1 MTGSLRRYV
10 AGGAIS
16 LLGVLTLLVPLYD
29 IWDDIT
35 DLSWGVAT
43 TLVENSPLIAL
54 SLGLVAAGIWLVR
67 QDWRDDDVVRV
78 ASWNV
83 AGAAAVLLLYA
94 WVMALQLWAMGELK
108 PVVLALDG
116 VLFGA
121 VAAFAV
127 GVYHTRQRRTMDT
140 LRDRERN
147 LRDLHDVISDDTAT
161 FDDKLDRVLDIG
173 RRLFGAEFASFAHV
187 DPEKNEYTLK
197 AVQSD
202 DIELETGDVVP
213 YSQTHCQEM
222 IQEEETLQFAVR
234 PFDTDE
240 KSYGTTD
247 GFEMYIGTPV
257 HVGDA
262 VYGSLCFLDREES
275 DAFADW
281 ELTMVE
287 LMGDWIGYELDR
299 TQYIE
304 AQREHLQEREQR
316 FESVVDAV
324 DEYAIFALDEDG
336 YVKSWND
343 GAQKI
348 KGYEQSE
355 IIGEHIRT
363 FYPAEDAE
371 DGKPERLLA
380 EAAESGQVRDEGW
393 RVRKDGTEFWADVT
407 ISARYED
414 GELQG
419 YTKVTRDMTDER
431 SYEQALERE
440 RERLEFMNRVL
451 RHNLLNGLNL
461 VNARAQ
467 HLETTA
473 DLDED
478 DREHLDIVRE
488 RVEDM
493 SDLIDTM
500 RTFMDAIV
508 SDTDHD
514 LRKMA
519 LREHLDAKV
528 ELARGTYDEA
538 AFDVHDLPDEDVLV
552 YGDELLGEVF
562 ENVLSNAVVHNDSA
576 TPRVEVWT
584 TTGSTTVPVDA
595 ETGEPLSESADP
607 MRRDVDRRE
616 HPAVTVHIA
625 DNGPGIPDEEKRAV
639 LEKGVSELSE
649 PGNGFGLYLVKEMVD
664 AYGGSVDI
672 RDNDPEGTVFEVTF
686 LRAD

>member
-1 MTGSLRRYV
+1 MTGSVRRYA
-10 AGGAIS
+10 AGAAVSTLGAF
-16 LLGVLTLLVPLYD
+16 TLLVPLYD
-29 IWDDIT
+29 MWDDVT
-35 DLSWGVAT
+35 DLSWGVTT

-54 SLGLVAAGIWLVR
+54 ALGLVAAGIWLVR
-67 QDWRDDDVVRV
+67 QDWSDDDVVRV

-83 AGAAAVLLLYA
+83 AGAASVLVLYA

-121 VAAFAV
+121 VAAFAAA
-127 GVYHTRQRRTMDT
+127 VYHTRQRRTVDRLQERERT
-140 LRDRERN
+140 LRE
-147 LRDLHDVISDDTAT
+147 LHDIVSDTTAT
-161 FDDKLDRVLDIG
+161 FDDKLDRLLGIG
-173 RRLFGAEFASFAHV
+173 RRLFDAEFAAFAHV
-187 DPEKNEYTLK
+187 DPETNEYTLK

-202 DIELETGDVVP
+202 DIDLEAGDVVP

-222 IQEEETLQFAVR
+222 IREDETIQFAVR
-234 PFDTDE
+234 PYDADEKPYGTDE
-240 KSYGTTD
+240 

-257 HVGDA
+257 YVGDA

-275 DAFADW
+275 DEFADW

-287 LMGDWIGYELDR
+287 LMGNWIGYELDR
-299 TQYIE
+299 KRYIE

-324 DEYAIFALDEDG
+324 DEYAIFMLNADG
-336 YVKSWND
+336 RVKSWNE
-343 GAQKI
+343 GAQNI
-348 KGYEQSE
+348 KGYEPDD
-355 IIGEHIRT
+355 ILGEHIRT
-363 FYPAEDAE
+363 FYPEEDRA

-380 EAAESGQVRDEGW
+380 QAAAEGQVHDEGW

-407 ISARYED
+407 ISARYDD
-414 GELQG
+414 GELVG

-431 SYEQALERE
+431 AYERALERE
-440 RERLEFMNRVL
+440 RERLEFTNRIL

-467 HLETTA
+467 HLESAA

-478 DREHLDIVRE
+478 DREHLDIIRE
-488 RVEDM
+488 RVKDM

-508 SDTDHD
+508 SDTDHE

-519 LREHLDAKV
+519 LRERLDAKV
-528 ELARGTYDEA
+528 ELARGTYEA
-538 AFDVHDLPDEDVLV
+538 SFDVHDLPDEDVLV

-576 TPRVEVWT
+576 TPHVEVWT
-584 TTGSTTVPVDA
+584 TETSATIPVDA
-595 ETGEPLSESADP
+595 DTGDPLSASADP
-607 MRRDVDRRE
+607 RRRDVE
-616 HPAVTVHIA
+616 HEEHAAVTVHIA
-625 DNGPGIPDEEKRAV
+625 DNGPGIPDGEKQVV

-649 PGNGFGLYLVKEMVD
+649 PGNGFGLYLVKEMMD
-664 AYGGSVDI
+664 AYGGTVDI

>member
-1 MTGSLRRYV
+1 MTGSVRRYA
-10 AGGAIS
+10 AGAAVS
-16 LLGVLTLLVPLYD
+16 LVGVLTLLVPLYD
-29 IWDDIT
+29 IWDDVT

-43 TLVENSPLIAL
+43 TFVENSPLIAL
-54 SLGLVAAGIWLVR
+54 SLGLIAAGVWLVR
-67 QDWRDDDVVRV
+67 QEWSDDDLIRV
-78 ASWNV
+78 AFWNV
-83 AGAAAVLLLYA
+83 GGAAAVFLLYA
-94 WVMALQLWAMGELK
+94 WVMALQFWAMGELK

-127 GVYHTRQRRTMDT
+127 GVYHTRQRRTMT
-140 LRDRERN
+140 VLRDRERN
-147 LRDLHDVISDDTAT
+147 LRELHDVISDDTAA
-161 FDDKLDRVLDIG
+161 FDDKLDRLLDIG
-173 RRLFGAEFASFAHV
+173 RDLFDAEFASFAHV
-187 DPEKNEYTLK
+187 DPETNEYRLE
-197 AVQSD
+197 AVKSD
-202 DIELETGDVVP
+202 DIDLAEGDVVP

-222 IQEEETLQFAVR
+222 IQEDETVQFAVR
-234 PFDTDE
+234 PYDAGEKPYGTDE
-240 KSYGTTD
+240 
-247 GFEMYIGTPV
+247 GFEMYVGTPV
-257 HVGDA
+257 YVGDA
-262 VYGSLCFLDREES
+262 VYGSLCFLDREQS

-287 LMGDWIGYELDR
+287 LMGNWIGYELDR
-299 TQYIE
+299 ERYIE

-324 DEYAIFALDEDG
+324 DEYAIFMLDDEG
-336 YVKSWND
+336 RVKSWNE
-343 GAQKI
+343 GAQNI
-348 KGYEQSE
+348 KGYEPSD

-363 FYPAEDAE
+363 FYREEDAQA
-371 DGKPERLLA
+371 GKPERLLSQ
-380 EAAESGQVRDEGW
+380 AAEEGQVHDEGW
-393 RVRKDGTEFWADVT
+393 RVRKDGTQFWGDVT
-407 ISARYED
+407 ISARYDD

-431 SYEQALERE
+431 SYERALEHE
-440 RERLEFMNRVL
+440 RERLEFMNRIL

-473 DLDED
+473 DLDAD

-488 RVEDM
+488 RVQDM

-508 SDTDHD
+508 SDSDHD
-514 LRKMA
+514 LQKMA
-519 LREHLDAKV
+519 LRERLTGKV

-538 AFDVHDLPDEDVLV
+538 TFDVHDLPDEDVLV

-562 ENVLSNAVVHNDSA
+562 ENILSNAVVHNDAA
-576 TPRVEVWT
+576 TPHVEVWT
-584 TTGSTTVPVDA
+584 TTGTTTIPVDA
-595 ETGEPLSESADP
+595 DTGDPLSESADP
-607 MRRDVDRRE
+607 MRRDVEHRE
-616 HPAVTVHIA
+616 HDAVTVHIA

-649 PGNGFGLYLVKEMVD
+649 PGNGFGLYLVKEMLD

-672 RDNDPEGTVFEVTF
+672 RDNDPEGTVFAVTF